1 MNLPQKYW
9 DVTIPTISAM
19 AWSEKKSDPVTPIF
33 SPHFFQLK
41 CRGLTSNDPKWG
53 CTLEFHGLKTAWF
66 PPVTWTKFYK
76 TDGAAMA
83 AMSRAAWARWIH
95 HWHGGRPSFPPENRQ
110 WSTLWSWTHFLVAQP
125 IWGSSGYVMGRHLM
139 VAKKTPWVGLLGV
152 ILMEQI
158 RTIESRVILFSDK
171 AISRIVWD
179 NDSCLL
185 VN

>member
-1 MNLPQKYW
+1 
-9 DVTIPTISAM
+9 
-19 AWSEKKSDPVTPIF
+19 
-33 SPHFFQLK
+33 
-41 CRGLTSNDPKWG
+41 
-53 CTLEFHGLKTAWF
+53 
-66 PPVTWTKFYK
+66 
-76 TDGAAMA
+76 
-83 AMSRAAWARWIH
+83 
-95 HWHGGRPSFPPENRQ
+95 
-110 WSTLWSWTHFLVAQP
+110 
-125 IWGSSGYVMGRHLM
+125 M